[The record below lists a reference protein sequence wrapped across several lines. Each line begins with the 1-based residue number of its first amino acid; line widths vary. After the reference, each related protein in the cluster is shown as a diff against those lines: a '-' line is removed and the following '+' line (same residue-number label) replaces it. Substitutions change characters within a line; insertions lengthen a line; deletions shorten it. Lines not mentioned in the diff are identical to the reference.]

1 MTRATAPQ
9 KPSGGNALTLS
20 WREVWSR
27 PGPQLAEAAH
37 RGELLV
43 SRLRLILVLIVSL
56 IPLTAYATHRVI
68 ENRVGL
74 LVAVSAVLLA
84 SVLSLAVRRGLFP
97 SGIGIASS
105 LLDVTVVSTALL
117 AFVML
122 GMPAIAVNSRIVYP
136 MYFLAIMATSLRYDS
151 RACIVSGACA
161 ILEYGAIVLVARA
174 QWTVDENALASYGS
188 FDAADQ
194 AGRLILLAIA
204 TTFSTLSV
212 VRSRQ
217 LLVLSTRDLLTGL
230 FNRGFF
236 DERLQEEVERAKRL
250 NRPVTLAM
258 LDLDNFKDFNDGRG
272 HRAGDD
278 LLKAVSRILR
288 EFFRSADTVARYGG
302 DEFAVIVAD
311 SAAEEVAARL
321 DDFRRSVEFL
331 MVPLPDAAGP
341 RGVTVSIGAA
351 SWPRDGQT
359 AEDILIR
366 ADKRLYEAKRRKG
379 NAVVGPPPLGDP
391 RRESGPVERPS

>member
-1 MTRATAPQ
+1 
-9 KPSGGNALTLS
+9 
-20 WREVWSR
+20 
-27 PGPQLAEAAH
+27 
-37 RGELLV
+37 LLV
-43 SRLRLILVLIVSL
+43 ARLRLILVLVVSV
-56 IPLTAYATHRVI
+56 IPLAAYATHPVI

-84 SVLSLAVRRGLFP
+84 SVFLLAVRRGLFL

-151 RACIVSGACA
+151 RASIVSGACA
-161 ILEYGAIVLVARA
+161 ILEYEAIVLVARA
-174 QWTVDENALASYGS
+174 QWTADENALASYGS

-204 TTFSTLSV
+204 TTFATLSV

-236 DERLQEEVERAKRL
+236 DERLQGEVERAKRS
-250 NRPVTLAM
+250 NRPMTLAM
-258 LDLDNFKDFNDGRG
+258 LDLDNFKDFNDGQG

-321 DDFRRSVEFL
+321 DDFRRSVELL
-331 MVPLPDAAGP
+331 MIPLPDAAGP

-391 RRESGPVERPS
+391 RRETGPVERPS

>member
-1 MTRATAPQ
+1 MTRAPAPQ
-9 KPSGGNALTLS
+9 GPSGGNVLTLS

-27 PGPQLAEAAH
+27 PGPQLADAAH

-43 SRLRLILVLIVSL
+43 ARLRLILVLIVSL
-56 IPLTAYATHRVI
+56 IPLTAYATHPVV

-84 SVLSLAVRRGLFP
+84 SVLFLAVRRGLFP
-97 SGIGIASS
+97 DVVGLGSS

-117 AFVML
+117 TFVML
-122 GMPAIAVNSRIVYP
+122 GMPAIAVNSRIIYP

-151 RACIVSGACA
+151 RVCIVSGLCA
-161 ILEYGAIVLVARA
+161 ILEYGAIILVSRA
-174 QWTVDENALASYGS
+174 NWAADESTLGSYGS

-194 AGRLILLAIA
+194 IGRLILIGIA
-204 TTFSTLSV
+204 TTLSTLSV

-258 LDLDNFKDFNDGRG
+258 LDLDNFKDFNDGQG

-311 SAAEEVAARL
+311 SGAEEVAARL

-331 MVPLPDAAGP
+331 LVPLPDAAGP

>member
-1 MTRATAPQ
+1 M
-9 KPSGGNALTLS
+9 
-20 WREVWSR
+20 
-27 PGPQLAEAAH
+27 AEAAH

-43 SRLRLILVLIVSL
+43 ARMRLILVLVVFL
-56 IPLTAYATHRVI
+56 IPLAAYATHPVV

-84 SVLSLAVRRGLFP
+84 SVLFLAVRRGLFP
-97 SGIGIASS
+97 SGIGIGSS
-105 LLDVTVVSTALL
+105 LLDVTIVSTALL
-117 AFVML
+117 TFVLL
-122 GMPAIAVNSRIVYP
+122 GMPAIAVNSRIIYP

-161 ILEYGAIVLVARA
+161 ILEYGAIILVSRA
-174 QWTVDENALASYGS
+174 HWTPDESMLSSYGS

-194 AGRLILLAIA
+194 AGRLILIAIA
-204 TTFSTLSV
+204 TTFATLTV

-217 LLVLSTRDLLTGL
+217 LLVLSMRDLLTGL

-236 DERLQEEVERAKRL
+236 DERLQEEVERAKRV

-258 LDLDNFKDFNDGRG
+258 LDLDNFKEFNDGQG

-311 SAAEEVAARL
+311 SAAEEVADRL

-331 MVPLPDAAGP
+331 MVPLPDAGGP

-351 SWPRDGQT
+351 SWPRDGET

-366 ADKRLYEAKRRKG
+366 ADKRLYEAKRRQG
-379 NAVVGPPPLGDP
+379 NAVVGPPPLGDA
-391 RRESGPVERPS
+391 RRESGAMEQPS